1 MWRFFFPVLAFN
13 LWSILFLHHRN
24 KQGYKIYQLI
34 CLCIFFIIIIM
45 QRLFLLNN
53 RNFTFFTQV
62 LILCSL
68 PSLLQFYKLK
78 ICWRIEPNIDTL
90 YIQFFFWWIIIR
102 NYAIVMLYLQKKNIL
117 AWEAFLTNSVHI
129 TFRRI
134 QTGNCSEKKHFLFH
148 PQTPHIRRHFDK
160 KRRHK
165 DYLHL
170 LKKRSNF
177 KI

>member
-1 MWRFFFPVLAFN
+1 MYCFSLLYYATSFPFK
-13 LWSILFLHHRN
+13 RP
-24 KQGYKIYQLI
+24 QLY
-34 CLCIFFIIIIM
+34 
-45 QRLFLLNN
+45 
-53 RNFTFFTQV
+53 FFTQV
-62 LILCSL
+62 LILSSL

-102 NYAIVMLYLQKKNIL
+102 NYAIVMLSLQKKKYFSLRSI
-117 AWEAFLTNSVHI
+117 LTNSVHI

-165 DYLHL
+165 DYLQL

>member
-1 MWRFFFPVLAFN
+1 MYCFSLLYYATSFPFK
-13 LWSILFLHHRN
+13 RP
-24 KQGYKIYQLI
+24 QLY
-34 CLCIFFIIIIM
+34 
-45 QRLFLLNN
+45 
-53 RNFTFFTQV
+53 FFTQV
-62 LILCSL
+62 LILSSL

-90 YIQFFFWWIIIR
+90 YILFFFLM
-102 NYAIVMLYLQKKNIL
+102 NHNKKLCHSYAVFTKEKNIL

>member
-1 MWRFFFPVLAFN
+1 MYFFHYYNYATSFPFK
-13 LWSILFLHHRN
+13 RP
-24 KQGYKIYQLI
+24 QLY
-34 CLCIFFIIIIM
+34 
-45 QRLFLLNN
+45 
-53 RNFTFFTQV
+53 FFTQV
-62 LILCSL
+62 LILSSL

-90 YIQFFFWWIIIR
+90 YILFFFM
-102 NYAIVMLYLQKKNIL
+102 NHNKKLCHSYAVFTKEKNIL
-117 AWEAFLTNSVHI
+117 AWEAFLTYSVHI

>member
-1 MWRFFFPVLAFN
+1 MYFFHYYNYATSFPFKQPQLYF
-13 LWSILFLHHRN
+13 FLHRYLSYVLYLLYCN
-24 KQGYKIYQLI
+24 FINWKYADVLNQTLI
-34 CLCIFFIIIIM
+34 HYIF
-45 QRLFLLNN
+45 N
-53 RNFTFFTQV
+53 
-62 LILCSL
+62 
-68 PSLLQFYKLK
+68 
-78 ICWRIEPNIDTL
+78 
-90 YIQFFFWWIIIR
+90 FFFWWIIIR
-102 NYAIVMLYLQKKNIL
+102 NYAIVMLYLQKRNIL